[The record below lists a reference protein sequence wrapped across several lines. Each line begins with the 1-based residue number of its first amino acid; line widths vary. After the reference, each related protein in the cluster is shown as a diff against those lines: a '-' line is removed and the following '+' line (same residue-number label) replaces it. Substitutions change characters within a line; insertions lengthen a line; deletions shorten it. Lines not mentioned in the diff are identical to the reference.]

1 MVWAWIKYPWHAVVF
16 ASEYFTVAYQS
27 VEAHQRLALHC
38 KDEQSWIR
46 RGIVGPK
53 TFFNLTQ
60 LRLATEAL
68 TTFSTEGNNSN

>member
-53 TFFNLTQ
+53 FFLI
-60 LRLATEAL
+60 
-68 TTFSTEGNNSN
+68 